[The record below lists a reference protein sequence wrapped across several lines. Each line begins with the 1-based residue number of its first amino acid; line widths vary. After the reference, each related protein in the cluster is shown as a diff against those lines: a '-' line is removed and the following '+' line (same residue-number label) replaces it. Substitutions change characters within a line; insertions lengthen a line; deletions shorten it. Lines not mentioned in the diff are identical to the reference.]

1 MHKRL
6 NLRLTVCIFRT
17 KPLWKIIRR
26 NTKGGIMLREVL
38 RLTKGDL
45 SNVKRPLH
53 VKKKIETNAGIIKKV
68 QLPLSQRLK
77 HKLKDSQ

>member
-1 MHKRL
+1 
-6 NLRLTVCIFRT
+6 
-17 KPLWKIIRR
+17 
-26 NTKGGIMLREVL
+26 MLREVL

-53 VKKKIETNAGIIKKV
+53 VKKKIEPNAGIVKKV

-77 HKLKDSQ
+77 YKLKDSQ